1 MIGGNVAE
9 SHFQRTLVIDILM
22 EYRFIHTDVTLLHQS
37 PIYHKTQFKMTSSL
51 SNLFKCYLKLMKI
64 IK

>member
-9 SHFQRTLVIDILM
+9 SHFQRTLEIDILM

-37 PIYHKTQFKMTSSL
+37 PIYHKTQFK
-51 SNLFKCYLKLMKI
+51 I
-64 IK
+64 